1 MLLLSQNLHNFFSHL
16 DVITDQPQETGKKYS
31 AELGVT
37 VTHYENMVGA
47 AGDADEGMMPPGP
60 GCPGP
65 AMDAMG
71 HKEAMRLDWDFR

>member
-47 AGDADEGMMPPGP
+47 AGDADEGFSMILAGRVRLFGRFRQVIFM
-60 GCPGP
+60 GC
-65 AMDAMG
+65 
-71 HKEAMRLDWDFR
+71 